1 MQEARVTSSDNL
13 VFFAPSRIPAWVA
26 ASFVT
31 VLVSA
36 RIELISGSV
45 SWPHPPLGI
54 AWWFGALLVLLC
66 AIPRRVE
73 IGAEGL
79 AVSWLSAPRF
89 VRYDDVVRAAALSSN
104 ELLIEL
110 STGETLRICNT
121 LREGASRTVL
131 TQLWQTIARAAEDDA
146 RANECDVLARN
157 GRTTTAWAESLVHL
171 AAAGG
176 EYRSAIDRDRLWEI
190 VRHPAIDAELRAA
203 AAVVL
208 APSLDPRGRDEMRQI
223 AGRSVIEPL
232 KGALEIVAR
241 TDAPDDLRAAL
252 ELFPPEVP
260 LEMLGPNEV

>member
-13 VFFAPSRIPAWVA
+13 VFFAPSRVPAWIA
-26 ASFVT
+26 ASFAT

-45 SWPHPPLGI
+45 SWPHPPWGI

-73 IGAEGL
+73 VGAEGL
-79 AVSWLSAPRF
+79 AVSWLSTPRF

-110 STGETLRICNT
+110 SNGETLRICNT
-121 LREGASRTVL
+121 LREGASRAVL

-146 RANECDVLARN
+146 RAHECDVLARN
-157 GRTTTAWAESLVHL
+157 GRTTTAWAESLAHV
-171 AAAGG
+171 AAGS
-176 EYRSAIDRDRLWEI
+176 EYRSALDRDRLWEL

-203 AAVVL
+203 AAVAL

-241 TDAPDDLRAAL
+241 THAPDDLRAAL
-252 ELFPPEVP
+252 ELFPAEPAP
-260 LEMLGPNEV
+260 STLHPNEV